1 MIEEERTTA
10 DRVWR
15 ETINGDMIMDIL
27 IFVVA
32 IVAVVVGAV
41 CGYLW
46 ARMRSV
52 ASETLLH
59 QKEVEAEQ
67 TKKELSECRNEV
79 VVLRTENA
87 RMEEQLRQQAE
98 ERKNLRT
105 ESEMVFREIA
115 TSIFDE
121 KSKVMRESNR
131 IQLGEILT
139 PFKSDLES
147 LKKTIHDCYTG
158 EVSEVKSLRDSIKD
172 LQDLNNTIGREAKE
186 LTLALKGNS
195 KVQGDWGEMLL
206 KQLLEKSGLEEG
218 TNYLLQAT
226 ENEDGTK
233 IKGED
238 GGQLRPDAIF
248 YLPEGKSLIID
259 SKVSLTSYTD
269 YINASAEEQP
279 ALLAAHL
286 RSVKSHIDELARKEY
301 PKYVKNSADFV
312 MMFVPNEGAYL
323 AALNADKD
331 LWESAYNRHIVIISP
346 THLISVLK
354 LMYQLWMR
362 DKQTK
367 NALKIAEETGK
378 LYDKFA
384 NFVGDLEEVGRHIDK
399 ASATY
404 EEAYKK
410 LSTGKGNL
418 LSRVEN
424 IRELGVKTSK
434 KLKIEEEEAV

>member
-1 MIEEERTTA
+1 MEVIT
-10 DRVWR
+10 
-15 ETINGDMIMDIL
+15 
-27 IFVVA
+27 FVVA
-32 IVAVVVGAV
+32 IVALFVGAV

-46 ARMRSV
+46 SRTRSV
-52 ASETLLH
+52 ASETLLQ
-59 QKEVEAEQ
+59 QKSVEAEQ
-67 TKKELSECRNEV
+67 TKTELSECRGEV
-79 VVLRTENA
+79 ISLRADNA
-87 RMEEQLRQQAE
+87 RLEEQLRQQAE
-98 ERKNLRT
+98 ERKNLRA

-121 KSKVMRESNR
+121 KSRTMRENNR
-131 IQLGEILT
+131 TQLGEILT

-158 EVSEVKSLRDSIKD
+158 EVSEVKSLRDSINDLKD
-172 LQDLNNTIGREAKE
+172 LNTTIGREAKE
-186 LTLALKGNS
+186 LTLALRGNS
-195 KVQGDWGEMLL
+195 KVQGDWGEMFL

-218 TNYLLQAT
+218 VNYVMQAT

-238 GGQLRPDAIF
+238 GGQLRPDLLF

-259 SKVSLTSYTD
+259 AKVSLTAYTD
-269 YINASAEEQP
+269 YINASTEEQP
-279 ALLAAHL
+279 AALAAHL

-323 AALNADKD
+323 AALNADRD
-331 LWESAYNRHIVIISP
+331 LWENAYNRHVVIISP

-354 LMYQLWMR
+354 LMYQLWMH

-367 NALKIAEETGK
+367 NALKIADETGK

-384 NFVGDLEEVGRHIDK
+384 NFVGDLEEVGRQIYK

-404 EEAYKK
+404 EDAYKK

-424 IRELGVKTSK
+424 IRELGVKTAK
-434 KLKIEEEEAV
+434 KLKIEEE

>member
-1 MIEEERTTA
+1 ME
-10 DRVWR
+10 
-15 ETINGDMIMDIL
+15 IM

-32 IVAVVVGAV
+32 VVALFVGAV

-46 ARMRSV
+46 SRTRSV
-52 ASETLLH
+52 AAETLLQ
-59 QKEVEAEQ
+59 QKSTEAEQ
-67 TKKELSECRNEV
+67 TKTELAASRGEV
-79 VVLRTENA
+79 VSLRAENA
-87 RMEEQLRQQAE
+87 RLEEQLRQQAE

-121 KSKVMRESNR
+121 KSRTMRENNR
-131 IQLGEILT
+131 TQLGEILT

-158 EVSEVKSLRDSIKD
+158 EVSEVKSLRDSINDLKD
-172 LQDLNNTIGREAKE
+172 LNTTIGREAKE
-186 LTLALKGNS
+186 LSLALRGNS
-195 KVQGDWGEMLL
+195 KVQGDWGEMFL

-218 TNYLLQAT
+218 VNYIVQAT

-238 GGQLRPDAIF
+238 GGQLRPDLLF
-248 YLPEGKSLIID
+248 YLPEGKNLIID
-259 SKVSLTSYTD
+259 AKVSLTAYTD

-279 ALLAAHL
+279 AALAAHL
-286 RSVKSHIDELARKEY
+286 RSIKSHIDELARKEY

-323 AALNADKD
+323 AALNADRD

-354 LMYQLWMR
+354 LMYQLWMH

-367 NALKIAEETGK
+367 NALKIADETGK

-384 NFVGDLEEVGRHIDK
+384 NFVGDLEEVGRQIEK
-399 ASATY
+399 AGATY

-410 LSTGKGNL
+410 LSTGRGNI
-418 LSRVEN
+418 LSRVEG
-424 IRELGVKTSK
+424 IRELGVKTAK
-434 KLKIEEEEAV
+434 KLKVEEE